1 MTENFWKDKYPAGV
15 PAEINADQYP
25 NVQAVLKQSCQRFA
39 DKPAFSNLG
48 KTLTYGELYELSGA
62 FAAYLQNHT
71 DLKPGDRIAVQLP
84 NILQYPVVV
93 FGAMRAGLIVVNTN
107 PLYTAREM
115 EHQFNDSGAKALI
128 CLANMAHL
136 AEEVLPKTGVKHVV
150 VTEVGDLLPTFKR
163 LLVNAVIKHV
173 KKMVPPFSLPKAVKL
188 NDALAKGRG
197 RAVNEASPQGGDIAV
212 LQYTGGTTGVAKGAM
227 LTHRNLIANML
238 QCKALMGANLNDGC
252 EILIT
257 PLPLYHI
264 YAFTFH
270 CMAMMLTGNHNILI
284 SNPRD
289 LPAMTKEL
297 SKYKFTGF
305 VGLNT
310 LFVALCN
317 NEGFRN
323 LDFSA
328 LKLTLS
334 GGMALQLATAERWK
348 QVTGCAISEGYGM
361 TETSPV
367 VSVNPFQSIQIGTI
381 GIPVPSTQCK
391 VVDDEGNDVGL
402 GAPGELCV
410 KGPQVMKGYWQR
422 QEATDEILD
431 AEGWLK
437 TGDVAVIQDDGFMR
451 IVDRK
456 KDMILVSGFNVYPNE
471 LEDVLATLPGVLQC
485 AAIGVPDEKSG
496 EAIKMFVVAKPGV
509 SLTKEQ
515 VMEHMRSNVTGY
527 KVPRAI
533 EFRDALPTTNVGKIL
548 RRELRDEELK
558 KLKAKQ
564 EKAQA

>member
-1 MTENFWKDKYPAGV
+1 MTENFWKDKYPVGV
-15 PAEINADQYP
+15 AAEINPDQYP
-25 NVQAVLKQSCQRFA
+25 NILAVLKESCQRFA

-48 KTLTYGELYELSGA
+48 KTLTYGEIYKLSGD
-62 FAAYLQNHT
+62 FAAYLQKHT

-84 NILQYPVVV
+84 NVLQYPIVV
-93 FGAMRAGLIVVNTN
+93 FGAMRAGLVVVNTN

-136 AEEVLPKTGVKHVV
+136 AEQVVPKTGVKTVI
-150 VTEVGDLLPTFKR
+150 VTEVGDMLPTFKR

-173 KKMVPPFSLPKAVKL
+173 KKMVPAYNLPQAVKL

-197 RAVNEASPQGGDIAV
+197 QSFSEANPSNADIAV

-227 LTHRNLIANML
+227 LTHRNLVANML
-238 QCKALMGANLNDGC
+238 QVKELMGANLNEGC
-252 EILIT
+252 EVLIA

-270 CMAMMLTGNHNILI
+270 CMAMMLIGGHNILLT
-284 SNPRD
+284 NPRD
-289 LPAMTKEL
+289 LPAVVKDL
-297 SKYKFTGF
+297 AKYRFTGF

-317 NEGFRN
+317 NEDFRK
-323 LDFSA
+323 LDFSS
-328 LKLTLS
+328 LKLTVS

-348 QVTGCAISEGYGM
+348 EVTGCAICEGFGM

-367 VSVNPFQSIQIGTI
+367 VTVNPFSAIQLGTI
-381 GIPVPSTQCK
+381 GIPVPSTLCK
-391 VVDDEGNDVGL
+391 IVNDDGQELAIGEI
-402 GAPGELCV
+402 GELCV

-437 TGDVAVIQDDGFMR
+437 TGDIGLIQEDGYLR

-496 EAIKMFVVAKPGV
+496 EAIKVFVVVKPGE

-515 VMEHMRSNVTGY
+515 VMEHMRANLTGY
-527 KVPRAI
+527 KVPKAV
-533 EFRDALPTTNVGKIL
+533 EFRDMLPTTNVGKIL

-558 KLKAKQ
+558 KMGKK
-564 EKAQA
+564 